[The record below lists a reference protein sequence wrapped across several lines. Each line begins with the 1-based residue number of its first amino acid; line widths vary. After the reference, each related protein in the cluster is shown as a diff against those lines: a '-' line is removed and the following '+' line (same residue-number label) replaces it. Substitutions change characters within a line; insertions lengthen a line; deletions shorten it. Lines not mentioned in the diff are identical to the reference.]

1 MPGETS
7 SHPPLASDSPDAF
20 RNVATPSADSTAAAT
35 ITDASSEDS
44 AATRACTACG
54 QAFTPD
60 EPEREV
66 CPDCHDRRTAM
77 WVVGLFLLFFCFV
90 LLPLLIQLFGTP
102 RPTRI

>member
-1 MPGETS
+1 MTGAGS
-7 SHPPLASDSPDAF
+7 SHLPRASDSPDVSPPGASLP
-20 RNVATPSADSTAAAT
+20 A
-35 ITDASSEDS
+35 ASSPAVVSGES
-44 AATRACTACG
+44 EATRVCTACG
-54 QAFTPD
+54 QAFAPD